1 MYKLNYIQGQ
11 FCLNDKADA
20 FEAMNFI
27 LTQMHTWIQYQNKK
41 LSNKDTK
48 AMNAPVGDDIVHK
61 LENMAAICC
70 DSEKEEGA

>member
-1 MYKLNYIQGQ
+1 
-11 FCLNDKADA
+11 
-20 FEAMNFI
+20 
-27 LTQMHTWIQYQNKK
+27 MHTWIQYQNKK